1 MTSADSFEGFAHSS
15 NPVRWRAD
23 SVRRLFSTFARG
35 LPGIGLLVMRL
46 VAGTAF
52 IAKAAATLQNGP
64 SSAIPA
70 AVLAIIAG
78 LLLVPGLWTP
88 LAGALGATSGIWS
101 LFTPVDDPLSSVLL
115 ATIAVGLALVG
126 PGAWSIDSRL
136 FGWKLIDVRHRPR

>member
-1 MTSADSFEGFAHSS
+1 
-15 NPVRWRAD
+15 
-23 SVRRLFSTFARG
+23 
-35 LPGIGLLVMRL
+35 MRL

-136 FGWKLIDVRHRPR
+136 FGWKRIDVRHRPR